1 MTMKRTTL
9 ALSLLLPTFAFAAT
23 LGEEGT
29 KRAQGFIDNLLAV
42 KSSDEGPLPKA
53 DVDANLKVFAELDTY
68 FDWDYLM
75 SEPIKPR
82 VDKFSPAEL
91 ADFNKKFKE
100 VLRLAAYP
108 DSGAF
113 FRKAKYKLTA
123 PKEDGPEK
131 VTVGLDA
138 KREDLETHVDLHFR
152 KLGGALRLYDVSFD
166 GDSLVKD
173 YQNQMVR
180 IIDKGGAKELIAK
193 IEKRKADLEKPAA
206 PKKK

>member
-1 MTMKRTTL
+1 MKRTAL
-9 ALSLLLPTFAFAAT
+9 ALAILLPALAFAGT
-23 LGEEGT
+23 LSEDGS
-29 KRAQGFIDNLLAV
+29 KRAQAFIDNLLAV
-42 KSSDEGPLPKA
+42 KSSDKGPLSRA
-53 DVDANLKVFAELDTY
+53 EADANQKVFTELDTF
-68 FDWDYLM
+68 FDWDFLM

-91 ADFNKKFKE
+91 TDFNKKFKE

-123 PKEDGPEK
+123 AKEDGPDK
-131 VTVGLDA
+131 VSVGLDA
-138 KREDLETHVDLHFR
+138 KREDIETHLDLHFR
-152 KLGGALRLYDVSFD
+152 KLSGALRLYDVSFD